1 MSVRLAALRQ
11 PANSLIAICGRK
23 GYDKMKIL
31 ITGGTGVIGVALT
44 SALAKD
50 AGNKIYVSSRKKR
63 DSNFN
68 NVAFVMGNA
77 HDTEFLS
84 GLDNDFDAVV
94 DLMNYTQDEVK
105 TCVDILSKKT
115 KKYYFISSCRVF
127 GDCDPIEEGSPMLLD
142 VTEDIVYKKTNDYA
156 LSKAREERLLAQYH
170 NVTILRPYI
179 LHMARNAF
187 N

>member
-68 NVAFVMGNA
+68 NVAF
-77 HDTEFLS
+77 
-84 GLDNDFDAVV
+84 VV